1 MSPLTKYHSLCLYQ
15 MQSATMLLTVFD
27 REKFHCHP
35 CLLYHTPTDLIKK
48 HAAHVQNASSC

>member
-1 MSPLTKYHSLCLYQ
+1 
-15 MQSATMLLTVFD
+15 MQSANMLLIVFG

-35 CLLYHTPTDLIKK
+35 CLMYHTPTDLIKK